1 MLSTMKTSSIN
12 KEVEILVNYLVGSSP
27 TTRDFELFSTAVTKY
42 DLNVL
47 NSKESRLWVLCLEN
61 PWLFPFVDGGLSI
74 LDRNCIF
81 RKRLY
86 FLLNILEASPNN
98 YDKFIFFCNFK
109 FVVLF
114 NVLLL
119 GLMGLLHSVVGVI
132 LVKIFR

>member
-1 MLSTMKTSSIN
+1 MLPTMKINSIN
-12 KEVEILVNYLVGSSP
+12 KEVEILTEYLVGSSP
-27 TTRDFELFSTAVTKY
+27 TTVDFELFVTAVTKY

-47 NSKESRLWVLCLEN
+47 KSKETRLWVLCLEN
-61 PWLFPFVDGGLSI
+61 PWLFPFIDGGLSI

-98 YDKFIFFCNFK
+98 YDKFIFTRKNK

-114 NVLLL
+114 NIFRL
-119 GLMGLLHSVVGVI
+119 GFMGLLHSLTGVI
-132 LVKIFR
+132 LVKMFR